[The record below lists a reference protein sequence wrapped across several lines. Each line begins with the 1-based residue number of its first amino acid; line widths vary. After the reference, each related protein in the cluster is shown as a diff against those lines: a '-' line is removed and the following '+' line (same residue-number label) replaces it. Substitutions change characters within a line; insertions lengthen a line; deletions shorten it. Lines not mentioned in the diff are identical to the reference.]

1 MDDFNLIKDKKI
13 GAAIKNIERAKNYE
27 KKLYSALG
35 KEWREELFNHT
46 WLSNFYGQEW
56 DKISELGLLEN
67 DFCALCGNDE
77 LKSGYYRIPAFSYN
91 KVQIPICDDC
101 WNERGYERVA
111 QLQSDFKKKSN
122 LGCMVAAL
130 VVIIILFFT
139 IF

>member
-1 MDDFNLIKDKKI
+1 MRNFD
-13 GAAIKNIERAKNYE
+13 RAKNYE
-27 KKLYSALG
+27 KKLYTALG

-56 DKISELGLLEN
+56 DRLYEMGIVEN

-77 LKSGYYRIPAFSYN
+77 LKSGYYRIPSFSNY
-91 KVQIPICDDC
+91 KVQIPICDEC

-111 QLQSDFKKKSN
+111 QIQSDFKKKFN
-122 LGCMVAAL
+122 TGCVVA
-130 VVIIILFFT
+130 VIVIVIILFLL